1 MDSRIGSMKNFN
13 FYESGTLLS
22 GHFFYAVWDSGVNM
36 AKYFSPQG
44 AGRNISP
51 CHLGKKYEKGSDKRE
66 KFERKRKKR
75 QNIKGK

>member
-1 MDSRIGSMKNFN
+1 
-13 FYESGTLLS
+13 
-22 GHFFYAVWDSGVNM
+22 M